1 MRASRWKM
9 WPPLTA
15 AQPLGRVTQWKDRF
29 FFLGKNE
36 PLIISFLF
44 LTQTV
49 DFSSPGPKEFDYFC
63 FKQYKRDTILTKY
76 ILTDFSFLIVL
87 FLWVCFQSGKL
98 CVSITDDSVSGFLA
112 SLTAHGDS
120 TVHQYLHIKFL
131 YAMKIKAWV
140 DSAYLWFGLLQVNN
154 VVLNGTLVST
164 HFQ

>member
-1 MRASRWKM
+1 M
-9 WPPLTA
+9 
-15 AQPLGRVTQWKDRF
+15 
-29 FFLGKNE
+29 
-36 PLIISFLF
+36 
-44 LTQTV
+44 TQTV

-140 DSAYLWFGLLQVNN
+140 DSA
-154 VVLNGTLVST
+154 
-164 HFQ
+164 